1 MQINDVKRGPVMFN
15 LSIEADNLATAI
27 NNSLLDLFKNTRL
40 SEMWLVF
47 LRDIS

>member
-15 LSIEADNLATAI
+15 LSIEAGNLATAI

>member
-15 LSIEADNLATAI
+15 LSIEAGNLATAI
-27 NNSLLDLFKNTRL
+27 NNYLLDLFKNICL
-40 SEMWLVF
+40 SETWLVF